1 MYNNLILIIKLSFFI
16 INIVSLIFTFI
27 NLPHNTI
34 KKIDNNKVK
43 DLINF
48 YKYSQVIYVCILLLK
63 TLYSFYT
70 QYYLN
75 VPSNFNI
82 IVTFY
87 LLSIIF
93 IIIKTTV
100 ISIIYFKHYQ
110 KRDLNNRMRKTLK
123 LTFIFNIAILF
134 LLLFIILFELIT
146 YISYG
151 YFLISSLI
159 LNKKID

>member
-16 INIVSLIFTFI
+16 INIVSLIFTFT

-34 KKIDNNKVK
+34 KKIENNKVK

-48 YKYSQVIYVCILLLK
+48 YKYSQVIYVCMLLLK

-75 VPSNFNI
+75 VPSNSNI
-82 IVTFY
+82 IVIFY
-87 LLSIIF
+87 LLSIIL

-100 ISIIYFKHYQ
+100 ISIIYLKHYQ

-123 LTFIFNIAILF
+123 LSFIFNIAILF
-134 LLLFIILFELIT
+134 LFLFIILFELIT

-159 LNKKID
+159 LNKKIE

>member
-1 MYNNLILIIKLSFFI
+1 M
-16 INIVSLIFTFI
+16 
-27 NLPHNTI
+27 
-34 KKIDNNKVK
+34 
-43 DLINF
+43 
-48 YKYSQVIYVCILLLK
+48 LLLK

-75 VPSNFNI
+75 VPSNSNI
-82 IVTFY
+82 IVIFY

-93 IIIKTTV
+93 IIIKTTA

-110 KRDLNNRMRKTLK
+110 KKDLNNKMRKILK
-123 LTFIFNIAILF
+123 LSFIFNIAILF

-151 YFLISSLI
+151 YFLISSFI
-159 LNKKID
+159 LDKKID

>member
-16 INIVSLIFTFI
+16 INIVSLIFTFT

-34 KKIDNNKVK
+34 KNIESKKVK

-48 YKYSQVIYVCILLLK
+48 YKYTQIIYVCVLLLK

-75 VPSNFNI
+75 VPSNSNI
-82 IVTFY
+82 IVIFY

-93 IIIKTTV
+93 IIIKTTA

-110 KRDLNNRMRKTLK
+110 KKDLNNKMRKILK
-123 LTFIFNIAILF
+123 LSFIFNIAILF

-151 YFLISSLI
+151 YFLISSFI
-159 LNKKID
+159 LDKKID